1 MSRTLALNKTI
12 KLDEFVDG
20 WEGTFITV
28 APMLSKDMAEFV
40 KSRKGKD
47 EDDVDTDQLTTEMV
61 ESIKKKFVRGKVL
74 IEKEDG
80 STELVDMEKDDVDSL
95 PFEITSHVFGK
106 LVGSD
111 FDPKAGQK
119 VVPTVAPQTSE
130 EPSTETQS

>member
-12 KLDEFVDG
+12 KLDELIDG
-20 WEGTFITV
+20 WDGAFITV

-47 EDDVDTDQLTTEMV
+47 DDDVDTDQLTTEMI
-61 ESIKKKFVRGKVL
+61 ESIKKKFVRGKVYV
-74 IEKEDG
+74 ENEENG
-80 STELVDMEKDDVDSL
+80 QELVDMERDDIDSL
-95 PFEITSHVFGK
+95 PFEVTSHVFGK

-119 VVPTVAPQTSE
+119 VVPTVPQPTSE
-130 EPSTETQS
+130 EASTETPS

>member
-12 KLDEFVDG
+12 KLDEFVEG

-28 APMLSKDMAEFV
+28 APMLSKDMGEFV

-47 EDDVDTDQLTTEMV
+47 ENDIDTDQLTVEMV
-61 ESIKKKFVRGKVL
+61 ESIKKKFVRGKVF

-80 STELVDMEKDDVDSL
+80 SQELVDMEKDDINNL

-119 VVPTVAPQTSE
+119 VQPTEAPQTSE
-130 EPSTETQS
+130 EASTETPS

>member
-12 KLDEFVDG
+12 KLDELIDG
-20 WEGTFITV
+20 WDGAFITV

-47 EDDVDTDQLTTEMV
+47 DDDVDTDQLTTEMI
-61 ESIKKKFVRGKVL
+61 ESIKKKFVRGKVYV
-74 IEKEDG
+74 EKEDG
-80 STELVDMEKDDVDSL
+80 GQELVDMEKEDIDSL
-95 PFEITSHVFGK
+95 PFEVTSHVFGK

-119 VVPTVAPQTSE
+119 VVPTVPQPTSE
-130 EPSTETQS
+130 EASTEMPS